1 MVYNILRKNLNKKQC
16 YYFLKMRSMLKEFA
30 AKRQILNQLVVS
42 FSKNVNK
49 FTNMEWNDFN
59 ETAVVEFTKIS
70 NFLLSEFE
78 FLYNGKAKSV
88 ARLEMDENKLYY
100 DLMLNILNHLDDQ
113 LKSEGTLYD
122 KLNDEDCKLR
132 LIGVNL
138 DSLVLQIKSKISM
151 FQRLVD
157 TDALRVNYSIGSEKE
172 LSSFYSS
179 SIDFESKHIVLDLTS
194 PGFMLLQR
202 IVG

>member
-1 MVYNILRKNLNKKQC
+1 
-16 YYFLKMRSMLKEFA
+16 MLKEFA
-30 AKRQILNQLVVS
+30 AKRQILNQLVES

-138 DSLVLQIKSKISM
+138 D
-151 FQRLVD
+151 
-157 TDALRVNYSIGSEKE
+157 
-172 LSSFYSS
+172 
-179 SIDFESKHIVLDLTS
+179 
-194 PGFMLLQR
+194 
-202 IVG
+202 